1 MEDYPQAGLY
11 AIGCTILHLQGL
23 DHFHVVVTL
32 QIFRFLEMFVK
43 SMINLVPGSSL
54 GLKLILILG
63 GLLLLELV
71 LIIRLVGGFTG
82 LLGRPLLKIIK

>member
-1 MEDYPQAGLY
+1 MTP
-11 AIGCTILHLQGL
+11 
-23 DHFHVVVTL
+23 
-32 QIFRFLEMFVK
+32 RNFVDDLRSIDVP

-82 LLGRPLLKIIK
+82 LLGRPLLKIMK